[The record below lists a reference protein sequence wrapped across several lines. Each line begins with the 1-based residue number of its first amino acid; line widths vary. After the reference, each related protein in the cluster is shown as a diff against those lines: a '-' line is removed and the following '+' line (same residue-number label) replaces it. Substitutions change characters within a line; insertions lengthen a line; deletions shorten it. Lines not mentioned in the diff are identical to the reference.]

1 MEANDVVVGVITELM
16 LLESELL
23 TLLSSTVGLLVSVEM
38 SIELVVI
45 YFLEQVGTYHPPSR
59 WAPTVSLYSRGLLKY
74 KDTVKSGPY
83 SKSLWL
89 RGYRSYR

>member
-1 MEANDVVVGVITELM
+1 MIGRSAAPRGVKWLMMEANDVVVGVITELM

-45 YFLEQVGTYHPPSR
+45 YFLEQVGTYHPLAVGSNCV
-59 WAPTVSLYSRGLLKY
+59 TV
-74 KDTVKSGPY
+74 
-83 SKSLWL
+83 
-89 RGYRSYR
+89 

>member
-45 YFLEQVGTYHPPSR
+45 YFVEQVGTYHPSR

-74 KDTVKSGPY
+74 KDAVKSGPY